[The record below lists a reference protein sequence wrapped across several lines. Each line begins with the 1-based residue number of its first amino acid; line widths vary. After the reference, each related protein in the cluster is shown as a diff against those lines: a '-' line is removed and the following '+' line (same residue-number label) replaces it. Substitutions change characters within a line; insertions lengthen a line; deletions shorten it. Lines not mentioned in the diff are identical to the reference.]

1 MAHLIK
7 SRQAKP
13 EPPSMVKRFM
23 RGIGMN
29 VKARVKI
36 FNRSDTMAYI
46 MISDTPLHHITGVGV
61 HDISVNRELL
71 GEFKNQCTFL
81 APGAD
86 RIFEVFTH
94 KIYYSIYFKLP
105 DKSERVHTRDKLHN
119 ALKNDI
125 NILQRHVLESQEGT
139 IP

>member
-1 MAHLIK
+1 MEHLIK

-29 VKARVKI
+29 VKARVQI

-86 RIFEVFTH
+86 RTFEVFTH

-105 DKSERVHTRDKLHN
+105 DKSERIHTIDKLHN
-119 ALKNDI
+119 AIKNDI

>member
-1 MAHLIK
+1 
-7 SRQAKP
+7 
-13 EPPSMVKRFM
+13 
-23 RGIGMN
+23 MN
-29 VKARVKI
+29 VKAKVQI

-81 APGAD
+81 APGAV
-86 RIFEVFTH
+86 RTFEVFTH

-125 NILQRHVLESQEGT
+125 NILQRHVLESQDGT